1 MRELSSRAKRG
12 IAIVLV
18 EGTVASFR
26 TAAAALFLL
35 SASLPAQE
43 RAVAIRGG
51 TVLPI
56 SGPAIPNGTVVIRGG
71 KVVAVG
77 ANVQVPAGAE
87 IVDASGKYVMPG
99 VVDAASYSGISD
111 NDLNEPTDPMTPQN
125 RVWEAYNPFGT
136 FGSGQAAPLRNK
148 EALSGGVTTQYIAPA
163 DAQLLG
169 GQGAVLK
176 TAGATLDALLV
187 REPAAIDIA
196 LGTPPKTPA
205 RAANRDPFTR
215 MAEAAMLRGLFV
227 KAQEY
232 QRNKS
237 SNATLPRDLGMEA
250 LGKLLRKEI
259 PARIQANNATDIRTA
274 LRLAQEFNFD
284 VIIDGGAGAWDLKD
298 ELAAKKVA
306 VVLGQVSH
314 QYVSNEEIPDKQDYP
329 KPDERLAGRLTNA
342 GIPTAIAT
350 FSRAFST
357 LAPAGTGKWL
367 LIDAALAA
375 GYGMTD
381 DQVLRAVT
389 LIPAQILGIAD
400 RVGSLEAGKDADVI
414 VLDGPPLSVKT
425 WVQRV
430 YVNGELVYTK

>member
-1 MRELSSRAKRG
+1 MSHAPRSAQLAAS
-12 IAIVLV
+12 IATALLV
-18 EGTVASFR
+18 F
-26 TAAAALFLL
+26 
-35 SASLPAQE
+35 SASASAQE
-43 RAVAIRGG
+43 RAIAIRGG

-56 SGPAIPNGTVVIRGG
+56 TGPAIPNGTVVIRGG
-71 KVVAVG
+71 KILSVG

-87 IVDASGKYVMPG
+87 IVDAAGKYVMPG
-99 VVDAASYSGISD
+99 VIDAASHIGIEA

-125 RVWEAYNPFGT
+125 RGWEAYNPFGT
-136 FGSGQAAPLRNK
+136 FGSGQVAPLRNK

-169 GQGAVLK
+169 GQGAVVK
-176 TAGATLDALLV
+176 TAGATLDGVLL
-187 REPAAIDIA
+187 REPAAMDMA

-215 MAEAAMLRGLFV
+215 MAEAAMLRQLFV

-232 QRNKS
+232 QRNKTA
-237 SNATLPRDLGMEA
+237 NATTPRDLGMEA
-250 LGKLLRKEI
+250 LGRMLRKEI
-259 PARIQANNATDIRTA
+259 PARIQANNVTDIRTA
-274 LRLAQEFNFD
+274 LRLAQEFGFD
-284 VIIDGGAGAWDLKD
+284 VVIDGGAGAWELKD

-314 QYVSNEEIPDKQDYP
+314 EYVSNEEIPDKQDYP
-329 KPDERLAGRLTNA
+329 KPDERLAARLTNA

-350 FSRAFST
+350 FSRAFGT

-367 LIDAALAA
+367 LIDAAIAA

-389 LIPAQILGIAD
+389 LVPAQILGVAD
-400 RVGSLEAGKDADVI
+400 RVGSLEVGKDADVV
-414 VLDGPPLSVKT
+414 VLDGSPLSVKT

-430 YVNGELVYTK
+430 YVSGELVYTK

>member
-1 MRELSSRAKRG
+1 MRAPLRLA
-12 IAIVLV
+12 AV
-18 EGTVASFR
+18 
-26 TAAAALFLL
+26 AAAIIACA
-35 SASLPAQE
+35 ASLRAQD

-51 TVLPI
+51 TVLPM

-71 KVVAVG
+71 KIVAVG
-77 ANVQVPAGAE
+77 ANVAVPAGAE
-87 IVDASGKYVMPG
+87 IVDAAGKFVMPG
-99 VVDAASYSGISD
+99 VIDAASHIGID
-111 NDLNEPTDPMTPQN
+111 ANDLNEPTDPMTPQN
-125 RVWEAYNPFGT
+125 RAWESYNPFGT
-136 FGSGQAAPLRNK
+136 FGSGQPAPLRNK
-148 EALSGGVTTQYIAPA
+148 EALSGGVTTMYIAPA

-169 GQGAVLK
+169 GQGAVIK
-176 TAGATLDALLV
+176 TAGSALDAVLV

-196 LGTPPKTPA
+196 LGTPPKTVA

-215 MAEAAMLRGLFV
+215 MAEAAMLRQLFV

-232 QRNKS
+232 QRNKT
-237 SNATLPRDLGMEA
+237 SNPSTPRDLGMEA
-250 LGKLLRKEI
+250 LGRMLRREI
-259 PARIQANNATDIRTA
+259 PARIQANNATDIRSA
-274 LRLAQEFNFD
+274 LRLAQEFSFD
-284 VIIDGGAGAWDLKD
+284 VIIDGGAGAWEFKD
-298 ELAAKKVA
+298 ELASRKIP

-314 QYVSNEEIPDKQDYP
+314 QYVSNEEIPDKSDYP
-329 KPDERLAGRLTNA
+329 KADERLAGRLTNA
-342 GIPTAIAT
+342 GIPTAMAT
-350 FSRAFST
+350 FSRAFGT

-389 LIPAQILGIAD
+389 LVPAQILGVAN

>member
-1 MRELSSRAKRG
+1 MRPTSFLA
-12 IAIVLV
+12 IATTLV
-18 EGTVASFR
+18 V
-26 TAAAALFLL
+26 
-35 SASLPAQE
+35 SASLSAQD

-77 ANVQVPAGAE
+77 ANVPVPAGAE
-87 IVDASGKYVMPG
+87 VVDASGKYVMPG
-99 VVDAASYSGISD
+99 VVDASSYIGLSD

-136 FGSGQAAPLRNK
+136 FGSGQAAALRNK

-169 GQGAVLK
+169 GQGAVIK
-176 TAGATLDALLV
+176 TAGATLDGVLV

-196 LGTPPKTPA
+196 LGTPPRTPA
-205 RAANRDPFTR
+205 REGNRDPFTR
-215 MAEAAMLRGLFV
+215 MAEAAMLRQLFV

-237 SNATLPRDLGMEA
+237 GNATLPRDLGMEA

-284 VIIDGGAGAWDLKD
+284 VIIDGGAGAWNMKD
-298 ELAAKKVA
+298 ELAAKKVS

-314 QYVSNEEIPDKQDYP
+314 QYVSNEEVPDKEDYP

-342 GIPTAIAT
+342 GIPTALAT

-389 LIPAQILGIAD
+389 LVPAQILGVANRI
-400 RVGSLEAGKDADVI
+400 GSLEVGKDADVV

>member
-1 MRELSSRAKRG
+1 MRPTSFLA
-12 IAIVLV
+12 IATTLV
-18 EGTVASFR
+18 V
-26 TAAAALFLL
+26 
-35 SASLPAQE
+35 SASLSAQD

-77 ANVQVPAGAE
+77 ANVPVPAGAE
-87 IVDASGKYVMPG
+87 VVDASGKYVMPG
-99 VVDAASYSGISD
+99 VVDASSYIGLSD

-169 GQGAVLK
+169 GQGAVIK
-176 TAGATLDALLV
+176 TAGATLDGVLV

-196 LGTPPKTPA
+196 LGTPPRTPA
-205 RAANRDPFTR
+205 REGNRDPFTR
-215 MAEAAMLRGLFV
+215 MAEAAMLRQLFV

-237 SNATLPRDLGMEA
+237 GNATLPRDLGMEA

-284 VIIDGGAGAWDLKD
+284 VIIDGGAGAWNMKD
-298 ELAAKKVA
+298 ELAAKKVS

-314 QYVSNEEIPDKQDYP
+314 QYVSNEEVPDKEDYP

-342 GIPTAIAT
+342 GIPTALAT

-389 LIPAQILGIAD
+389 LVPAQILGVANRI
-400 RVGSLEAGKDADVI
+400 GSLEVGKDADVV